1 MCVTVGVQVRYKS
14 DAQRS
19 HKPLV
24 RLTPAVTTQY
34 SQQPQPTQAQASGC
48 GGGGHALGGGGS
60 GSCGGSEEVLGV
72 GREGGGARGS
82 MRELAALGATYKAMQ
97 VLTCF
102 TGTKVL
108 A

>member
-1 MCVTVGVQVRYKS
+1 MCATVGVQVRYKS

-24 RLTPAVTTQY
+24 RLTPADTTQY
-34 SQQPQPTQAQASGC
+34 SQQPQPTLAQASGGE
-48 GGGGHALGGGGS
+48 GGVHALGGGS
-60 GSCGGSEEVLGV
+60 GGCGGSEEVRGV
-72 GREGGGARGS
+72 AREGGGATCS
-82 MRELAALGATYKAMQ
+82 MRELGALGATYKAMQ